1 MLPKRHLSERLARQ
15 IEALHLTRDYS
26 GDEDAA
32 RALNPA
38 LILPSDRAKQQVVT
52 AFTGFEAC
60 HQRNLLTRHTCV
72 CSLQGRFRIS
82 TRKWHAVAAASAA
95 SRAKA
100 GSESVAAAA
109 KRIFGTSSSQ
119 ATQHDGDY
127 KLLLVS
133 LPLLLLLLTRH
144 VCIACLL

>member
-60 HQRNLLTRHTCV
+60 HQRNLLM
-72 CSLQGRFRIS
+72 
-82 TRKWHAVAAASAA
+82 
-95 SRAKA
+95 
-100 GSESVAAAA
+100 
-109 KRIFGTSSSQ
+109 
-119 ATQHDGDY
+119 
-127 KLLLVS
+127 
-133 LPLLLLLLTRH
+133 RH
-144 VCIACLL
+144 VCGCVFTSGPLSYLNSKVACCRCCVCCISSQGWLRECGGCCKTNIWHIFKSSNTA